1 MRKIGGSPVPIISAV
16 GHETDVT
23 LADFAADVRA
33 ATPSMAAELAVPVQ
47 SQLQQD
53 LLLRQRTLL
62 QRYET
67 YLQYKRMQ
75 LEHMMQHRVMQKP
88 EVLLQE
94 QRQCL
99 DDIAEGLQKGMQ
111 TILQQKQQQIAAAA
125 QHLNALSP
133 LQVLS
138 RGYALCQNEQQ
149 QIIRSAEQVE
159 IGQTVNIVLEQGQ
172 LSAIVSGKEE
182 TV

>member
-1 MRKIGGSPVPIISAV
+1 M
-16 GHETDVT
+16 
-23 LADFAADVRA
+23 
-33 ATPSMAAELAVPVQ
+33 
-47 SQLQQD
+47 
-53 LLLRQRTLL
+53 
-62 QRYET
+62 
-67 YLQYKRMQ
+67 
-75 LEHMMQHRVMQKP
+75 
-88 EVLLQE
+88 
-94 QRQCL
+94 
-99 DDIAEGLQKGMQ
+99 
-111 TILQQKQQQIAAAA
+111 
-125 QHLNALSP
+125 NALSP